1 MSVKARELA
10 VYDIHK
16 SFPFGAGRLDT
27 LAGITFAAG
36 AGEFVSIVGPSG
48 CGKSTLLEIVCGLI
62 EADRGTITIDGV
74 RPATLVG
81 QVAYM
86 PQNDLLF
93 PWRRVIDN
101 VALPLEIAGVD
112 RGTARREAAALF
124 RLFGLEGF
132 ENAYPAELSG
142 GMRQRA
148 ALMRTFLTR
157 KGIVALDEPF
167 GALDAHTRRKM
178 QQWLAGV
185 SAELGATILLV
196 THDVEEALILSDRV
210 VVLSPRPARVVREFP
225 VPLPR
230 PRSILDPAFVRL
242 KGEILSCLDA
252 EETLEREVVAHDRK

>member
-27 LAGITFAAG
+27 LAGVTLAAG

-48 CGKSTLLEIVCGLI
+48 CGESTLLVI
-62 EADRGTITIDGV
+62 IDGV

-101 VALPLEIAGVD
+101 VALPLEIAGID

-148 ALMRTFLTR
+148 ALMRTFLMR

-185 SAELGATILLV
+185 SAEMGATSIFV
-196 THDVEEALILSDRV
+196 TDDVEEELILSVRV
-210 VVLSPRPARVVREFP
+210 VVL
-225 VPLPR
+225 
-230 PRSILDPAFVRL
+230 
-242 KGEILSCLDA
+242 
-252 EETLEREVVAHDRK
+252 

>member
-1 MSVKARELA
+1 MSGKARELA

-93 PWRRVIDN
+93 PCRRVIDN
-101 VALPLEIAGVD
+101 VALPLQIAGIV
-112 RGTARREAAALF
+112 RGPARPEAAALS
-124 RLFGLEGF
+124 RSLGRAGSDH
-132 ENAYPAELSG
+132 AY
-142 GMRQRA
+142 
-148 ALMRTFLTR
+148 
-157 KGIVALDEPF
+157 
-167 GALDAHTRRKM
+167 
-178 QQWLAGV
+178 
-185 SAELGATILLV
+185 
-196 THDVEEALILSDRV
+196 
-210 VVLSPRPARVVREFP
+210 
-225 VPLPR
+225 
-230 PRSILDPAFVRL
+230 
-242 KGEILSCLDA
+242 
-252 EETLEREVVAHDRK
+252 